1 VPSADVDHAG
11 RYPAR
16 LRADR
21 YGDHPCRLGD
31 QQQRVRASR
40 PCRRAELA
48 AHQQH
53 QSRPDALAGENA
65 EDVRHRIRPA
75 ASSGP
80 SAQQAKT
87 TGTRLKQLRPI
98 ADARQKMAGAQRLRP
113 QWPGKAGGGDLA
125 DHGDVHAGRAQSR
138 DAAADSRNPRRPS
151 GAADS
156 QVMTTAATVRPVNVP
171 GSGGMVGAAPGMCVS
186 RCRPRAAACVLA
198 MVTRC
203 CRCG

>member
-40 PCRRAELA
+40 PARRAELA

-138 DAAADSRNPRRPS
+138 DAAADSCNPPAPVRRGGFPGDDHSRHCAASQRAGLRRHGWRGARDACFPLPS
-151 GAADS
+151 S
-156 QVMTTAATVRPVNVP
+156 C
-171 GSGGMVGAAPGMCVS
+171 GGL
-186 RCRPRAAACVLA
+186 RA
-198 MVTRC
+198 
-203 CRCG
+203 GHGD